1 MLPTPRAT
9 LPQPVVALNN
19 GETVLAVREQEEEA
33 AVLFALSG
41 MVAQHA
47 QQLRSILASI
57 TALDVAS
64 ARARHA
70 AWLGATMLP
79 RFLTA
84 EEAAVGGPVQLPR
97 TWHPLLLQPCL
108 PPPPAPPLP
117 EDMQQVLED
126 EPLRC
131 EQGLG

>member
-1 MLPTPRAT
+1 M
-9 LPQPVVALNN
+9 ALA
-19 GETVLAVREQEEEA
+19 GREQEEEA

-47 QQLRSILASI
+47 PQLRSVIAAM

-70 AWLGATMLP
+70 VWLGATAAP

-84 EEAAVGGPVQLPR
+84 EEAAECGPVRLPR
-97 TWHPLLLQPCL
+97 AWHPLLLQACL
-108 PPPPAPPLP
+108 PPPPTPPLP
-117 EDMQQVLED
+117 EDARQKMEA

-131 EQGLG
+131 AALGYSMPRCLCCAAAFLCHLLLSD